1 MFCTKC
7 GRQLHDGD
15 RFCAHCGARVRQE
28 QTPETP
34 SRQPKYEEVVFNPP
48 FRAEAE
54 RRTQQISDEVRQYSS
69 EPKRETVHFDWNL
82 DGFPVERR
90 RKDEEFELNWD
101 SVIERRR
108 DPAPVA
114 VEKIVPGGSEE
125 TGEETA
131 VTAGDNGTG
140 AGEQPAK
147 EEAVIAAEQTKEDV
161 LSIEEL
167 EKELFG
173 TEDMEE
179 VEKSA
184 TIRYSKE
191 DLSSGKDRFYT
202 YNAKRDAFQDLLDK
216 ERARV
221 EALENERKSQWD
233 ELTHTQI
240 PEEKLKEPPKFEDV
254 IRQTETPLV
263 PPLRE
268 VGTAQPPRPAV
279 VDLTEPEKTEPEK
292 TEPEAAE
299 KISVKSA
306 KPPVKVAGET
316 AEEEA
321 DEKPPF
327 QDEPTE
333 EAKQPEGT
341 AEAPE
346 KKTKLRFS
354 DVFPADT
361 FDSDNDSGNDNGG
374 AAETAPETAGKKI
387 ETAISDDSD
396 DDDEGHGRNKAIK
409 AVIIILAIIVAIEI
423 VIIGAKA
430 IAPESGFSIAVDNI
444 MSKITAVFTGDDG
457 EADQPAETEGSYME
471 EYIRSASETGENIG
485 AVTYAADLK
494 YDPQKTYS
502 FGEVSQTEAFTNSPL
517 SGEDAGNKTYG
528 QSIVE
533 AVINYYDE
541 WRDGNQDEDL
551 VGVNSLEIGEIR
563 SDDGG
568 YRVLCKA
575 TYAAADGDTVSKYET
590 AYITDNGG
598 QLTVDEVKEET
609 I

>member
-28 QTPETP
+28 QTPEMP

-131 VTAGDNGTG
+131 VTAGDNGNG

-147 EEAVIAAEQTKEDV
+147 EEAVTVAEQTKEDV

-179 VEKSA
+179 VEKNA

-279 VDLTEPEKTEPEK
+279 VDLTEPEKPEPEK
-292 TEPEAAE
+292 TEPAAAE
-299 KISVKSA
+299 KISAESA
-306 KPPVKVAGET
+306 KPPVKIAGET

-327 QDEPTE
+327 QDEPE

-387 ETAISDDSD
+387 ETVISDDSD
-396 DDDEGHGRNKAIK
+396 DDDEGRGRNKAIK

-457 EADQPAETEGSYME
+457 EADQPAETEISYME
-471 EYIRSASETGENIG
+471 EYIRSASEAGKNIG
-485 AVTYAADLK
+485 AITYAADLK

-502 FGEVSQTEAFTNSPL
+502 FGEISQTEAFTNSPL
-517 SGEDAGNKTYG
+517 SGEDAGDKTYG

-568 YRVLCKA
+568 YRVLCKV
-575 TYAAADGDTVSKYET
+575 TYAAADGDSISKYET
-590 AYITDNGG
+590 AYIADNGG